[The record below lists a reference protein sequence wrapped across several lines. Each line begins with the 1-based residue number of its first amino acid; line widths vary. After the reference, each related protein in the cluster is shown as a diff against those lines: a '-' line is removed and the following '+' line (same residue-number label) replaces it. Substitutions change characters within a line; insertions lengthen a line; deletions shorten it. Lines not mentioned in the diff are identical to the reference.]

1 MKTSA
6 LVLALST
13 IGPAPAAEFPAF
25 KHLSTKQGDLEPPNP
40 GKEQTSSVV
49 FDVDGDRVNDFVIT
63 ERTAAPAVVWYR
75 RGPSGWTRY
84 VIEGGPLHIEAGSCS
99 ADIDGDGDPDLV
111 AGGDWKSNEV
121 WWWENPRPS
130 FDPKTPWKRRRI
142 KDAGAPKHH
151 DQIFGDFDGDGKQE
165 LVFWNQDARKLFLAR
180 IPADPRATQPW
191 PLTEIFSYPG
201 DREPPQRGKPAGF
214 KTLNEHEGLAAA
226 DVDGDGVLDIVG
238 GGAWW
243 KHAGGDRFTAETID
257 PAYPFSRAAAGQL
270 KKGGH
275 AEVVLVVGDGEGP
288 LIWYERVDG
297 RWVAHEVL
305 DVVSGHSLSLVDFD
319 GDGNLDIFCAEM
331 RLDGGNK
338 DSKIRILLGDGK
350 GGFEAHVVATGF
362 DSHESKIADL
372 DGNGSLDIL
381 GKPYNFETPGLDIW
395 LNPGVQRARK

>member
-1 MKTSA
+1 MKTPA
-6 LVLALST
+6 LVLALSA
-13 IGPAPAAEFPAF
+13 IGPAPAAEFPSF
-25 KHLSTKQGDLEPPNP
+25 THLSTKHGDLEPPNA

-49 FDVDGDRVNDFVIT
+49 LDVDGDRVNDFIIT
-63 ERTAAPAVVWYR
+63 ERAAAPAVVWYR
-75 RGPSGWTRY
+75 RGPTGWTRH
-84 VIEGGPLHIEAGSCS
+84 VIEDGALHIEAGSC
-99 ADIDGDGDPDLV
+99 ATDIDGDGDPDLV
-111 AGGDWKSNEV
+111 AGGDWKSNQV
-121 WWWENPRPS
+121 WWWENPRPN

-142 KDAGAPKHH
+142 KDSGAPKHH
-151 DQIFGDFDGDGKQE
+151 DQMFGDFDGDGKQE

-180 IPADPRATQPW
+180 IPADPRTTEPW

-214 KTLNEHEGLAAA
+214 KGVNEHEGLAAA

-238 GGAWW
+238 GGAWFR
-243 KHAGGDRFTAETID
+243 HAGGGRFEAETID
-257 PAYPFSRAAAGQL
+257 ASYPFSRATAGQL
-270 KKGGH
+270 KKGGF

-297 RWVAHEVL
+297 RWVDHKVL

-350 GGFEAHVVATGF
+350 GRFEPHVVATGF
-362 DSHESKIADL
+362 DCHESKIADL

-395 LNPGVQRARK
+395 LNQGVQHTGR